1 MLPEGL
7 RWIAFGA
14 GAALALALADF
25 SVKLAA
31 SRISTGLGAVIYGVC
46 TLTIGLLWLLI
57 GRANGQPVFATREGL
72 AAAIGVGVAF
82 SFVTIF
88 LYLTFATGVDIS
100 RAVPAIRIT
109 GILLASLLGI
119 ALLREGLSLRYVVG
133 FGLALVGIY
142 LLVTSA

>member
-1 MLPEGL
+1 MPDNGL
-7 RWIAFGA
+7 RWVAFGA
-14 GAALALALADF
+14 GAAISLALADF

-31 SRISTGLGAVIYGVC
+31 NRIGSGLGAVIYGVC
-46 TLTIGLLWLLI
+46 TLTIGLIWLFL
-57 GRANGQPVFATREGL
+57 GRANGQPQFATREGL
-72 AAAIGVGVAF
+72 IAATGVGVAF

-119 ALLREGLSLRYVVG
+119 VLLREGLSARYIVG
-133 FGLALVGIY
+133 LGLSLAGLY